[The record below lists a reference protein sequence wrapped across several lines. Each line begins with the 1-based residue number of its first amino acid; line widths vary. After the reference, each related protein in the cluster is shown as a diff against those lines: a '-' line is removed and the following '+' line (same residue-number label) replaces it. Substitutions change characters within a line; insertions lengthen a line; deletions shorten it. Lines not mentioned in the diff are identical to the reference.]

1 MVVFVYVLCSGKNY
15 QVAQQLASTGGW
27 GKIHTKGRYIVNDIP
42 TSKTSQPRI
51 PEGHSGANSRMNA
64 LHRAILSLYS
74 DLSLDGVL
82 RRIIQAA
89 RELSNAR
96 YAALGI
102 PDGKGGLE
110 KFLTLGMKDEEI
122 KRIPHQPVGNGL
134 IGEMMRTGR
143 SIRISEI
150 ADHPSSVGFPPK
162 HPKMHS
168 FLGVPIAAYGRPL
181 GQIYLTNKQGADCF
195 DAEDQR
201 LIEMLAAQAAAAMEN
216 ARLHRRVLDSET
228 ELAQRNLELELV
240 NSLATT
246 ASSTTEPDAVLE
258 VMLERLTTL
267 FGAGAGELFLREAE
281 EGIYRKVFHRGGEV
295 NALWAVN
302 QFRPGQGLVGEVAKI
317 GKLMWTQ
324 NLAEEQRFL
333 SQTVIEAG
341 FGTLVCV
348 PLTAPGQV
356 VGVLSLA
363 FRGERMIDEREIGL
377 LEAVGAGVGVVVE
390 NARLYRQARR
400 LAVLEERERIG
411 MDLHDGIIQSIYAVG
426 LILEYI
432 RLMVNEDPEQ
442 AGQRLEQAI
451 QSLNTVI
458 GDIRSYILDL
468 QPSRIKIDDL
478 SRALDRLAN
487 EFEANTLVNVELEVE
502 PEALELLELR
512 IATGLFHIAQ
522 EALANTAKHAYA
534 TRVSLKLAKTGSN
547 ISLLVID
554 NGQGFDIEKEPGV
567 LGHGLSNMAERAR
580 QVGGQ
585 LEIES
590 SPGEGTTVTVRLPV
604 DQPSQ

>member
-1 MVVFVYVLCSGKNY
+1 
-15 QVAQQLASTGGW
+15 
-27 GKIHTKGRYIVNDIP
+27 
-42 TSKTSQPRI
+42 
-51 PEGHSGANSRMNA
+51 
-64 LHRAILSLYS
+64 
-74 DLSLDGVL
+74 
-82 RRIIQAA
+82 
-89 RELSNAR
+89 
-96 YAALGI
+96 
-102 PDGKGGLE
+102 
-110 KFLTLGMKDEEI
+110 
-122 KRIPHQPVGNGL
+122 
-134 IGEMMRTGR
+134 
-143 SIRISEI
+143 
-150 ADHPSSVGFPPK
+150 
-162 HPKMHS
+162 
-168 FLGVPIAAYGRPL
+168 
-181 GQIYLTNKQGADCF
+181 
-195 DAEDQR
+195 
-201 LIEMLAAQAAAAMEN
+201 
-216 ARLHRRVLDSET
+216 
-228 ELAQRNLELELV
+228 
-240 NSLATT
+240 
-246 ASSTTEPDAVLE
+246 
-258 VMLERLTTL
+258 
-267 FGAGAGELFLREAE
+267 
-281 EGIYRKVFHRGGEV
+281 
-295 NALWAVN
+295 
-302 QFRPGQGLVGEVAKI
+302 
-317 GKLMWTQ
+317 MWTQ

-487 EFEANTLVNVELEVE
+487 EFEANTLVNVELEAE
-502 PEALELLELR
+502 PEALELLER
-512 IATGLFHIAQ
+512 RVATGLFHIAQ

-534 TRVSLKLAKTGSN
+534 TRVSLKLAKTESN
-547 ISLLVID
+547 ISLRVID
-554 NGQGFDIEKEPGV
+554 NGQGFDIEKEPGA

-604 DQPSQ
+604 DQPSR

>member
-1 MVVFVYVLCSGKNY
+1 MVSN
-15 QVAQQLASTGGW
+15 TPPP
-27 GKIHTKGRYIVNDIP
+27 KG
-42 TSKTSQPRI
+42 SQPRV
-51 PEGHSGANSRMNA
+51 PENHSGADNRMDA
-64 LHRAILSLYS
+64 LHRATLSLFS

-89 RELSNAR
+89 RELSNAH

-110 KFLTLGMKDEEI
+110 TFITLGMTDEEI
-122 KRIPHQPVGNGL
+122 KRIQSSRTSGLHQPVGNGL

-150 ADHPSSVGFPPK
+150 ADHPRSVGFPPR

-181 GQIYLTNKQGADCF
+181 GQIYLTDKQGADCF

-201 LIEMLAAQAAAAMEN
+201 LIEMLAAHAAAAIEN
-216 ARLHRRVLDSET
+216 ARLYRKVVNSES

-240 NSLATT
+240 NSIATA
-246 ASSTTEPDAVLE
+246 ASSTTEPDALLE
-258 VMLERLTTL
+258 VMLERLITL
-267 FGAGAGELFLREAE
+267 FGAGVGELFLREAD
-281 EGIYRKVFHRGGEV
+281 EGIYRKVSHRGDAV
-295 NALWAVN
+295 NDLWAIN
-302 QFRPGQGLVGEVAKI
+302 QFRSGQGLVGKVAKI
-317 GKLMWTQ
+317 GKLMWSH

-333 SQTVIEAG
+333 SQTTIEAG
-341 FGTLVCV
+341 FRTLVCV

-363 FRGERMIDEREIGL
+363 FQGERMIDEREIGL
-377 LEAVGAGVGVVVE
+377 LEAVGAGVGMVVE

-426 LILEYI
+426 LVLEYI
-432 RLMVNEDPEQ
+432 RLMVNEDPGQ

-468 QPSRIKIDDL
+468 QPSRIQIDDL
-478 SRALDRLAN
+478 SQALGRLAN
-487 EFEANTLVNVELEVE
+487 EFEANTLVDVELKAE
-502 PEALELLELR
+502 PEALELLER
-512 IATGLFHIAQ
+512 RTATELFHIAQ

-534 TRVSLKLAKTGSN
+534 TQVLLSVRTTGSG
-547 ISLLVID
+547 ILFQVID
-554 NGQGFDIEKEPGV
+554 NGQGFDVEKEPST
-567 LGHGLSNMAERAR
+567 LGHGLSNMTERAR

-585 LEIES
+585 LEIDS

-604 DQPSQ
+604 DQLSQRTQLKPVP

>member
-1 MVVFVYVLCSGKNY
+1 MVSN
-15 QVAQQLASTGGW
+15 TPP
-27 GKIHTKGRYIVNDIP
+27 TKG
-42 TSKTSQPRI
+42 SQLRV
-51 PEGHSGANSRMNA
+51 PENHSGADNRMDA
-64 LHRAILSLYS
+64 LHRATLSLFS

-110 KFLTLGMKDEEI
+110 TFLTLGMTDEEI
-122 KRIPHQPVGNGL
+122 KRIQSSRTSGPHQPVGNGL

-150 ADHPSSVGFPPK
+150 ADHPHSVGFPPR

-181 GQIYLTNKQGADCF
+181 GQIYLTDKQGADCF

-201 LIEMLAAQAAAAMEN
+201 LIEMLAAHAAAAIEN
-216 ARLHRRVLDSET
+216 ARLYRKVVNSEA
-228 ELAQRNLELELV
+228 ELSQRNLELELV
-240 NSLATT
+240 NSIATE
-246 ASSTTEPDAVLE
+246 ASSTTEPDALLE
-258 VMLERLTTL
+258 VMLEQLITL
-267 FGAGAGELFLREAE
+267 FGAGVGEYFLREAD
-281 EGIYRKVFHRGGEV
+281 EGIYRKVSHRGDAV
-295 NALWAVN
+295 NDLWAIN
-302 QFRPGQGLVGEVAKI
+302 QFRSGQGLVGKVAKI
-317 GKLMWTQ
+317 GKLMWSH

-333 SQTVIEAG
+333 SQTTIEAG
-341 FGTLVCV
+341 FRTLVCV

-363 FRGERMIDEREIGL
+363 FQGERMIDEREIGL
-377 LEAVGAGVGVVVE
+377 LEAVGAGVGMVVE

-426 LILEYI
+426 LVLEYI
-432 RLMVNEDPEQ
+432 RLMVNEDPGQ

-468 QPSRIKIDDL
+468 QPSRIQIDDL
-478 SRALDRLAN
+478 SQALDRLAN
-487 EFEANTLVNVELEVE
+487 EFEANTLVDVELKAE
-502 PEALELLELR
+502 PEALELLER
-512 IATGLFHIAQ
+512 RTATELFHIAQ

-534 TRVSLKLAKTGSN
+534 TQVLLSVQITGSD
-547 ISLLVID
+547 ISLQVID
-554 NGQGFDIEKEPGV
+554 NGQGFDVEKEPSI
-567 LGHGLSNMAERAR
+567 LGHGLSNMTERAR

-585 LEIES
+585 LEINS
-590 SPGEGTTVTVRLPV
+590 SLGEGTTVTVRLPV
-604 DQPSQ
+604 DQLSQRTQLKPVP